1 MPVRAENSSSST
13 LIDPEEWKPPAL
25 NRGKGV
31 TWRGVSAALLV
42 IALLTLI
49 VVPLLT
55 EALGRTQALVVSVG
69 LFFTALIIIERLD
82 RRT

>member
-1 MPVRAENSSSST
+1 MS
-13 LIDPEEWKPPAL
+13 
-25 NRGKGV
+25 RGKGV

-55 EALGRTQALVVSVG
+55 EALGRIEALVVSVG
-69 LFFTALIIIERLD
+69 LFFTALLIIERLD

>member
-1 MPVRAENSSSST
+1 M
-13 LIDPEEWKPPAL
+13 
-25 NRGKGV
+25 

-55 EALGRTQALVVSVG
+55 EALGRIEALVVSVG
-69 LFFTALIIIERLD
+69 LFFTALLIIERLD